1 MESALQSCVCARV
14 IVWDHTD
21 EDAQVMSSVIILAI
35 WGFEKH
41 SLHSKVKKKNC
52 LI

>member
-14 IVWDHTD
+14 VVWDHTD

-35 WGFEKH
+35 WGFETQFTFQ
-41 SLHSKVKKKNC
+41 SKKK
-52 LI
+52 IA